1 MADNKKLRQK
11 TSDTKKANDL
21 QKELLGKQQKELQ
34 RQSNLQEIQTKIQE
48 SRFTAQKLRAVGD
61 VKNAKLIEDSLNSV
75 QALLGK
81 NKNSNSVAARLEEL
95 VEIEKSANS
104 AAKINAAAFER
115 RTKELEDKKNKAE
128 KAEQLALEKK
138 KQDDENFEKLKE
150 SLKEEEEKLGLKG
163 LTDKI
168 KDQTETLKSQ
178 TTLGKREL
186 GTRLTK
192 LSLGSMS
199 EEEKENALILKD
211 AFKEAQSNLQKAL
224 ESGDHEKIKLARKQV
239 ENLEDSVQSEED
251 RREQSQ
257 KQRDSNSTLIKIK
270 EGVEG
275 FNSKLADMASGGG
288 FVAGLAAIALAV
300 FSPETLSAVVRKFIN
315 WFTAIVDALEALIN
329 GDMESFKK
337 TFNDNLALFA
347 SLAGLLVLYFGP
359 QLLGL
364 LANVANTV
372 RTVRT
377 FMMVTALPAISS
389 FFTGMM
395 TSVSAMLVPMLPAI
409 AIGAG
414 IIAVLG
420 VLLIAF
426 NKLKESLGPGASIVD
441 TLKVAGLFLLD
452 FLAMLVNGITFIPRK
467 LIDLLG
473 PTVAKFIMGDDFDTS
488 AIEAIG
494 EGFDTGRGKREIARQ
509 RAENEARVKQEEEE
523 ARLQA
528 ERQSKIDSGELP
540 GDMLDLLGKENADVI
555 ADLRAQGIQLP
566 STAAMSQSTINSSS
580 SQSTTIITERPSRS
594 ASVLSVYST
603 SSFR

>member
-1 MADNKKLRQK
+1 MADNKKLRNK
-11 TSDTKKANDL
+11 TKKQSDESKINKKNL
-21 QKELLGKQQKELQ
+21 KVLEKQASSLD
-34 RQSNLQEIQTKIQE
+34 RQSNLTTIQ
-48 SRFTAQKLRAVGD
+48 
-61 VKNAKLIEDSLNSV
+61 NKLIETQKTADRLFDLGQEKDAKKIQKSIDDLNKLLSKGGLNS
-75 QALLGK
+75 K
-81 NKNSNSVAARLEEL
+81 TIDRRLKDL
-95 VEIEKSANS
+95 EI
-104 AAKINAAAFER
+104 
-115 RTKELEDKKNKAE
+115 AE
-128 KAEQLALEKK
+128 KASTAVLLRGERLREKSEIEALGKLEEGEQKDVGTSLDALTKK
-138 KQDDENFEKLKE
+138 LQ
-150 SLKEEEEKLGLKG
+150 
-163 LTDKI
+163 
-168 KDQTETLKSQ
+168 DQTDTLKAE
-178 TTLGKREL
+178 TTLGTREL
-186 GTRLTK
+186 GKRLSK

-199 EEEKENALILKD
+199 KEEKETAL
-211 AFKEAQSNLQKAL
+211 NLQKAFTSAQKNL
-224 ESGDHEKIKLARKQV
+224 KDAIESGDAVKIKAARDQV
-239 ENLEDSVQSEED
+239 SRLDDTVQSEED
-251 RREQSQ
+251 RREQAQ
-257 KQRDSNSTLIKIK
+257 KQRDANSTLLRIKD
-270 EGVEG
+270 GVDG

-329 GDMESFKK
+329 GDMETFKK
-337 TFNDNLALFA
+337 TFNENLTLFA
-347 SLAGLLVLYFGP
+347 SLAGLLLVYFGP
-359 QLLGL
+359 KLLGL
-364 LANVANTV
+364 MTTVTNTIKG
-372 RTVRT
+372 VRT
-377 FMMVTALPAISS
+377 FMTVTALPAISS

-414 IIAVLG
+414 IVAVLG

-494 EGFDTGRGKREIARQ
+494 EGFDTGRGKREIEKQ
-509 RAENEARVKQEEEE
+509 RRENEARVKQEEEE
-523 ARLQA
+523 ARLLA
-528 ERQSKIDSGELP
+528 ERQSKIEAGELP

-594 ASVLSVYST
+594 ASILSIYSP